1 MKMRVLP
8 ALALLLFLG
17 CTSAHH
23 VSHNRAQE
31 APLAPQ
37 APAAILPTECLV
49 LAPVFRGTRSFV
61 FTDPV
66 EYQYAKGTLKPPKA
80 GDAVTGPDG
89 KELKWEAVQ
98 GNDKGE
104 VRHASLS
111 GGYLWWTVKSEAEQ
125 TRVLVAQGHIG
136 VYVNG
141 VPRFGDPYNTGYVQ
155 LPVQLKAGENHF
167 VFRAIR
173 GFVSARLEP
182 VSSFDSKRPGVI
194 VSGDMTLPDFVLGQA
209 DSYRGALVAL
219 NCSSQPLTLC
229 VHSVR
234 VDLAGGKLREAGE
247 WRVVQPYSA
256 RKIPFSLRYE
266 GEASEQ
272 PIEYLLSLDAL
283 TTGKPNAPFIAVST
297 LAKTSVKVH
306 VRDSSQTRNIT
317 FVSNIDGSVQYYA
330 LRPAQVPAGV
340 TAKPGIALS
349 LHGASVEASGQAG
362 AYGDKS
368 WCHIVCPTNRRPF
381 GFDWEDWGRL
391 DALEVLDHA
400 RISLDHDPSMIY
412 LTGHSMGGHGTW
424 QLGAHFPSRFA
435 AIAPCAGWRSFYT
448 YGGKRDPEM
457 DAFTRMMRRA
467 DNPGDTPLLIRN
479 HAQHGV
485 FIVHG
490 DADETVPVTEARAMR
505 DALKEFHKDLHYYEH
520 PGGGHWYDGGD
531 ANGDTGADCVDY
543 QPIWDLFARRRVPA
557 SGHVR
562 EIDFTTASPG
572 ISADCHW
579 AAVWQQQKPFELSRI
594 QLRADPNM
602 RRVSGTTSNVLLLRL
617 DLNSALRKGEK
628 ATIVLDGQSL
638 ETAWPEGGTLW
649 LQRGETWAVVPGPA
663 EGAKSPAR
671 YGGFK
676 DAFRNNFIIV
686 YGTGGDAETQQWARA
701 KARLD
706 AEHFYVR
713 GNGSVDVVSDKE
725 FADIKHEGRNVILIG
740 TAATNSAYSALKF
753 ECPVKVEPGKVTL
766 GDKVLEGD
774 LAVLAVYPRPGSAT
788 ASVGI
793 VAGTSLAGLRLTNR
807 LPYLASG
814 VGVPDFVVLDTEMLR
829 DAGKG
834 LRACGYFDM
843 NWSLSATDTVTR

>member
-1 MKMRVLP
+1 MTFMRVLP

-17 CTSAHH
+17 CATAD
-23 VSHNRAQE
+23 RAR
-31 APLAPQ
+31 APQ
-37 APAAILPTECLV
+37 AQQAPAPENAGAIALGECLV

-66 EYQYAKGTLKPPKA
+66 EYEYAKGTLKPPKA
-80 GDAVTGPDG
+80 GDGVTGPDG
-89 KELKWEAVQ
+89 KELKWEAAQ

-104 VRHASLS
+104 VRHASLA
-111 GGYLWWTVKSEAEQ
+111 GGYLWWTVKSEVEEA
-125 TRVLVAQGHIG
+125 RVLVAQGHIG

-141 VPRFGDPYNTGYVQ
+141 EPRFGDPYNTGYVQ
-155 LPVQLKAGENHF
+155 LPVLLKKGDNHL

-182 VSSFDSKRPGVI
+182 AGGGIRVQTIDATLPHLVAGRPGQYFGALNVQNLGATPAWVSLVIDGDLASAGRHARLVPASATRKVLFEFFWDGKETEGLVRPKLQAAVYANREQI
-194 VSGDMTLPDFVLGQA
+194 VSLEPKPVLVQVPSA
-209 DSYRGALVAL
+209 ELRVR
-219 NCSSQPLTLC
+219 QP
-229 VHSVR
+229 H
-234 VDLAGGKLREAGE
+234 E
-247 WRVVQPYSA
+247 
-256 RKIPFSLRYE
+256 
-266 GEASEQ
+266 
-272 PIEYLLSLDAL
+272 
-283 TTGKPNAPFIAVST
+283 
-297 LAKTSVKVH
+297 
-306 VRDSSQTRNIT
+306 TRNVT
-317 FVSNIDGSVQYYA
+317 FVSSIDGSVQYYA

-362 AYGDKS
+362 AYGDKA

-381 GFDWEDWGRL
+381 GYDWEDWGRL

-400 RISLDHDPSMIY
+400 RTRLDHDPSKIY

-424 QLGAHFPSRFA
+424 QLGAHFPAKFA

-448 YGGKRDPEM
+448 YGSKTDPEM
-457 DAFTRMMRRA
+457 DDFARLMRRA
-467 DNPGDTPLLIRN
+467 DNPCDTPLLIRN

-505 DALKEFHKDLHYYEH
+505 DALKEFHKDLHYYEQ

-531 ANGDTGADCVDY
+531 ANGDTGADCLDY
-543 QPIWDLFARRRVPA
+543 QPVWDLFARRRVPA
-557 SGHVR
+557 SHEVR
-562 EIDFTTASPG
+562 EIDFTTISPG

-579 AAVWQQQKPFELSRI
+579 ASVWQQHRPFEPSRI

-602 RRVSGTTSNVLLLRL
+602 RRITGTTSNVRTLCL
-617 DLNSALRKGEK
+617 DLDGALRKGDK
-628 ATIVLDGQSL
+628 ASIILDGQTIEVGQPDGGSL
-638 ETAWPEGGTLW
+638 CLE
-649 LQRGETWAVVPGPA
+649 RGDKWALVPGVD
-663 EGAKSPAR
+663 EGSKSPAR

-686 YGTGGDAETQQWARA
+686 YGTGGDAETQQWAKA
-701 KARLD
+701 KARFD

-725 FADIKHEGRNVILIG
+725 LADLKHQGRNIILVG
-740 TAATNSAYSALKF
+740 SPATNSAYAEIGF
-753 ECPVKVEPGKVTL
+753 ECPIKVEPGKVTL
-766 GDKVLEGD
+766 GDSVLEGD

-793 VAGTSLAGLRLTNR
+793 VSGTSLAGMRLTNR
-807 LPYLASG
+807 LPYLAAG
-814 VGVPDFVVLDTEMLR
+814 AGVPDFVVLDAEMLR
-829 DAGKG
+829 DGAKG

-843 NWSLSATDTVTR
+843 DWELSAPDTAVRK

>member
-1 MKMRVLP
+1 MKTRVLP
-8 ALALLLFLG
+8 AVALLLFLG

-31 APLAPQ
+31 APAAPQ
-37 APAAILPTECLV
+37 APAAILPGECLV

-66 EYQYAKGTLKPPKA
+66 EYQYAKGTLKPPEA

-89 KELKWEAVQ
+89 KEVKWEAVQ

-141 VPRFGDPYNTGYVQ
+141 EPRFGDPYSTGYVQ
-155 LPVQLKAGENHF
+155 LPVQLKAGDNHF

-182 VSSFDSKRPGVI
+182 AESDGKQKVFIQTS
-194 VSGDMTLPDFVLGQA
+194 DMTLPDLVEGVAGEYLAGVVVHNRSDVARWVSARVRNEGSA
-209 DSYRGALVAL
+209 DAGVTTSESQLVQPFSSRKIVVRLSFGGSSPGDRVNYELSMLVAGTRDQMAVG
-219 NCSSQPLTLC
+219 NGSSGGRATLTLR
-229 VHSVR
+229 VR
-234 VDLAGGKLREAGE
+234 
-247 WRVVQPYSA
+247 
-256 RKIPFSLRYE
+256 
-266 GEASEQ
+266 
-272 PIEYLLSLDAL
+272 
-283 TTGKPNAPFIAVST
+283 KP
-297 LAKTSVKVH
+297 H
-306 VRDSSQTRNIT
+306 ETRNVT
-317 FVSNIDGSVQYYA
+317 FLSNIDGSVQYYA

-340 TAKPGIALS
+340 TARPGIALS

-368 WCHIVCPTNRRPF
+368 WCHIVCPTNRRPY

-400 RISLDHDPSMIY
+400 RRTLEHDPSMIY

-424 QLGAHFPSRFA
+424 QLGAHYPAMFA
-435 AIAPCAGWRSFYT
+435 AIAPCAGWRSFYV
-448 YGGKRDPEM
+448 YGGKVDPEM
-457 DAFTRMMRRA
+457 DDFARMLRRA

-505 DALKEFHKDLHYYEH
+505 DALKEFHRDLHYYEH

-531 ANGDTGADCVDY
+531 ANGDTGADCLDY
-543 QPIWDLFARRRVPA
+543 QPVWDLFARRRVPA
-557 SGHVR
+557 SGQVR

-572 ISADCHW
+572 ISAECHW
-579 AAVWQQQKPFELSRI
+579 AAVWQQQKPLELSRI

-602 RRVSGTTSNVLLLRL
+602 RRISGTTGNVRLLRL
-617 DLNSALRKGEK
+617 DLGNALRRGDK
-628 ATIVLDGQSL
+628 ATVILDGQTL
-638 ETAWPEGGTLW
+638 EAAWPEVGQLW
-649 LQRGETWAVVPGPA
+649 LEKAESWAIVPGPA

-676 DAFRNNFIIV
+676 DAFRNNFVIV

-701 KARLD
+701 KARFD

-725 FADIKHEGRNVILIG
+725 FANIKHEGRNVILVG
-740 TAATNSAYSALKF
+740 TAATNSAYAALKF
-753 ECPVKVEPGKVTL
+753 ECPIQVHAGKVTL

-774 LAVLAVYPRPGSAT
+774 LAVLAVYPRPGSNT
-788 ASVGI
+788 ASIGI

-814 VGVPDFVVLDTEMLR
+814 VGVPDFVVLDAEMLR
-829 DAGKG
+829 DGARG

-843 NWSLSATDTVTR
+843 NWQLSPTDTVTR